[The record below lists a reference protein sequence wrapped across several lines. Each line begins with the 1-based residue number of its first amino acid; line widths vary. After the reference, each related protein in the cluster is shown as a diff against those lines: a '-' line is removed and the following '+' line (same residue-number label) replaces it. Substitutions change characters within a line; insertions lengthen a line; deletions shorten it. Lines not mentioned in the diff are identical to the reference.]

1 MSAPK
6 LIEHF
11 KSVTGLAPIVPS
23 SSTPRRVSL
32 KDYNHLTVIITVRNA
47 TTVTGSAITLHQA
60 TTVAGAGEKALAFA
74 SVWQNLD
81 TTATDDLTQ
90 TAVVSNTF
98 TTLATNSAQAKYV
111 LEVDASDLDINNGFD
126 VVRVGTGNA
135 TAATLSVEYLLS
147 GPRYKQAALPTA
159 ITD

>member
-32 KDYNHLTVIITVRNA
+32 KDYNHLTAIVTVRNA
-47 TTVTGSAITLHQA
+47 TTVTGSAITLLQS
-60 TTVAGAGEKALAFA
+60 TSVAGGGEKTLAFTR
-74 SVWQNLD
+74 VWQNLD
-81 TTATDDLTQ
+81 TTATDDLTE
-90 TAVVSNTF
+90 TVVAGNTF
-98 TTLATNSAQAKYV
+98 TTLTTNNAQAKYV
-111 LEVDASDLDINNGFD
+111 LEVDASDLDLTNGFD

-135 TAATLSVEYLLS
+135 TAATVSVEYIMS
-147 GPRYKQAALPTA
+147 GARYKQAALPSA